1 MREYLNCLCSG
12 LIRFDVGVKLLFQDG
27 RRASCLHGESK
38 RNTAISQTS
47 PTSYQIPILPGLAFG
62 IFKYLP
68 LLGVQGSCIVIC
80 LEASFL
86 LQPSRF

>member
-47 PTSYQIPILPGLAFG
+47 PTSYKFLYFLGWPLGYSNIFPYWVYKDPI
-62 IFKYLP
+62 
-68 LLGVQGSCIVIC
+68 
-80 LEASFL
+80 
-86 LQPSRF
+86 